1 MFDTTLLVVTRLMC
15 DHYMGTSGKDEMYSL
30 IYKSNITSDATVP
43 YYWIMSLHVPLWNN
57 YICTEKQQITLLIYK
72 STICTSS
79 TYHVWRQISTWNNI
93 IMPYWLQR
101 VPQSSIS
108 NLVRQGS
115 PLHPPKHHH
124 LLHNDSSMKGLRAHT
139 GNLKVSVLWTPSQ
152 AQNHSKTTTASESP
166 SSGPLEFGSN
176 GSEIVSFRLNQ
187 TTPQQ
192 WLTNRMVARC
202 TDILLHWPKRYWCQP
217 GNTTS

>member
-1 MFDTTLLVVTRLMC
+1 MYGETT
-15 DHYMGTSGKDEMYSL
+15 Y
-30 IYKSNITSDATVP
+30 
-43 YYWIMSLHVPLWNN
+43 
-57 YICTEKQQITLLIYK
+57 YICWYIKVLY
-72 STICTSS
+72 TSS
-79 TYHVWRQISTWNNI
+79 TYHVWRQTSTWNNI

-101 VPQSSIS
+101 VPKSSIS

-124 LLHNDSSMKGLRAHT
+124 LLHTDSSMKGFRAHT
-139 GNLKVSVLWTPSQ
+139 DNLKVTPSQ
-152 AQNHSKTTTASESP
+152 AHNHSKTTTASDSP

-192 WLTNRMVARC
+192 WLTNRVVARC
-202 TDILLHWPKRYWCQP
+202 TEIFLHWPKRYSCQP